1 MLTTQSH
8 ESQCSASAIMPSVTR
23 GTAMITLRT
32 SWMLSTGRLDNS
44 WWEAM
49 PRGRPAMPSERVE
62 TIKEARRVACENLKA
77 LRTELKK
84 DLLNNELGS
93 LKARACAAFL

>member
-1 MLTTQSH
+1 
-8 ESQCSASAIMPSVTR
+8 
-23 GTAMITLRT
+23 
-32 SWMLSTGRLDNS
+32 
-44 WWEAM
+44 M
-49 PRGRPAMPSERVE
+49 PRGRPAIPSERVE